1 MILAFIAGAAFW
13 RFGYMPLQQADVAS
27 NLSPMSGE
35 LIVGTWTSA
44 DDAAYQVTF
53 SPNGTLEERYAGDV
67 TSTGTYAFAATPA
80 GYVAGYAAGPEDD
93 AEYLLEDID
102 GERYAYRV
110 IAVTPGA
117 LELTYVE
124 RGNTLR
130 FSR

>member
-1 MILAFIAGAAFW
+1 
-13 RFGYMPLQQADVAS
+13 
-27 NLSPMSGE
+27 MSGE